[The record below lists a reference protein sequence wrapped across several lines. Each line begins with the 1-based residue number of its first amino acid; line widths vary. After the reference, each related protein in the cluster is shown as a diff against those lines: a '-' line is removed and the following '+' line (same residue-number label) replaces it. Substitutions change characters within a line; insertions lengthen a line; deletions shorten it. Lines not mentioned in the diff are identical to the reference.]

1 MVCLIFK
8 FFEKGRILFWILFE
22 LEKKKIILNLF
33 FFLMIKIGC
42 ILSIKSLLF
51 VNDGV
56 LIGYCLSFLF
66 CFFWEGVE
74 KLLIFCDYIVLGV
87 LN

>member
-1 MVCLIFK
+1 
-8 FFEKGRILFWILFE
+8 
-22 LEKKKIILNLF
+22 
-33 FFLMIKIGC
+33 MIKIGC

-74 KLLIFCDYIVLGV
+74 KLLIFCDCIVLGV